1 MPEVPGSDHLLTYQ
15 IQSMDAISST
25 DVWAVGG
32 SGDNASPYGGTLSN
46 TLIEHYNGTA
56 WSVVTSPDTGTND
69 NLTGVTETSPAN
81 LTAVGYAT
89 PPKGTGAQTL
99 TMTWN
104 GTAWAIEPS
113 PKCRHP
119 ERLDVSVHRTRRRDS
134 AGGRLRRSPRLLEPA
149 RHAERLTLL
158 QPQLGEGVAA
168 SPSALGPSRRSTT
181 PWPANNQNSADA
193 SVQIRSG

>member
-32 SGDNASPYGGTLSN
+32 SGDNASPYGGTPSN

-113 PKCRHP
+113 PNAGIP
-119 ERLDVSVHRTRRRDS
+119 SVLTSVSTAPGDAIV
-134 AGGRLRRSPRLLEPA
+134 PA
-149 RHAERLTLL
+149 VGYDG
-158 QPQLGEGVAA
+158 PQGSWNPLAMRNG
-168 SPSALGPSRRSTT
+168 
-181 PWPANNQNSADA
+181 
-193 SVQIRSG
+193 